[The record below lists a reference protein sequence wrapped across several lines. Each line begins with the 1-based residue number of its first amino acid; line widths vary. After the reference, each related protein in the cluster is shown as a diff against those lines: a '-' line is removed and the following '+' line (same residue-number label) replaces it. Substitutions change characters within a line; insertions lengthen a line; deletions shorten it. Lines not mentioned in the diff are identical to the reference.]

1 MTTMT
6 KAAEA
11 CEVHAFN
18 EAAVQ
23 QAQKYIESHLPN
35 GATRDMADMF
45 AAFGDSTRL
54 KLLCALVQGELCV
67 CDLSILLGVSPS
79 AVSHQLRGLRALR
92 LVKSRRDGKMVLYSL
107 DDDHVLTLLH
117 VGLSHIRESR
127 SALPDR

>member
-1 MTTMT
+1 MATMT
-6 KAAEA
+6 KVAEA
-11 CEVHAFN
+11 CDVHPFN
-18 EAAVQ
+18 AAAVE
-23 QAQKYIESHLPN
+23 QAQGYIAAHLPN

-45 AAFGDSTRL
+45 AAFGDPTRL
-54 KLLCALVQGELCV
+54 KLLCALVQGEMCV

-117 VGLSHIRESR
+117 VGLTHIRESR
-127 SALPDR
+127 AAFQDH